1 MAPPLDP
8 QKQLAEIEYNLTS
21 LGARFSTIIKDAV
34 NSTSDAFNKE
44 LIKKA
49 GDSLSSS
56 FSKLVQTTAEVSK
69 NASKINKG
77 LLDSKGLSEQLLK
90 LKEQEKDFL
99 EKAAVA
105 EQRGIPIKQERI
117 DRALRQLSVE
127 KQILESQ
134 KAITDSTE
142 KQVGLI
148 GKVAGGLAK
157 IPGLGTV
164 INAKEVVD
172 ALRKA
177 SIGLDKNGNL
187 VKKNTNGFGMMAIAA
202 KTVGKQFAT
211 AMLDPAAIVGAIVKQ
226 FFALNKASVEL
237 RRLTGQTATSFNVFA
252 NGAASAVDILE
263 VASELT
269 KQTGLNAQN
278 AFSQDV
284 IANAADLKVEMG
296 LAADEAG
303 GIAVMAQTS
312 GMSVDDLTASIVD
325 STSAFNGANRSAV
338 SQGLVLR
345 DVAKTSA
352 AIKANFASNPKAL
365 SDAASQAKL
374 LATDLNGL
382 NAMAAS
388 LLDFE
393 SSIEA
398 ELEAQLLT
406 GKNLNLSKARELAL
420 NDDLIGAGKEIFK
433 NAVDLNEFGKM
444 GRLGQEA
451 YAKSLGMS
459 RDQLA
464 QIAFQTA
471 LNTGMTEEQA
481 EAATKV
487 TAEDMKRVEVQ
498 KNFTAALNK
507 LMGVFAPILEK
518 IGDLFSIPVFGP
530 MIAGAIVLIPM
541 LSTVG
546 GAITGFIGLFR
557 ALRIAT
563 VADTTAKLVN
573 AGANTTLNG
582 TMIATGPA
590 GAVASGGFSAMGV
603 ALRNF
608 GRAGATAIPLL
619 FKIALVAA
627 SIGLAFAGV
636 GFALMQVPKILE
648 MITPE
653 KAAGM
658 FVLGRAFGGLAL
670 GLAAV
675 ALSGLA
681 ALPVL
686 LGLQKLGVLGGAI
699 AVQASASPGGAAIA
713 GAQKPV
719 ESPQAPAA
727 SLSLDPL
734 VTEIKLMR
742 EEMTSLMKQ
751 VMGREIKVYLDGY
764 LVGQGCQQA
773 QTSSG

>member
-1 MAPPLDP
+1 MAPNINAQEELEDLRN
-8 QKQLAEIEYNLTS
+8 QLTS
-21 LGARFSTIIKDAV
+21 LGATFSSTIRNAIANASNALQK
-34 NSTSDAFNKE
+34 N
-44 LIKKA
+44 IIQQA
-49 GDSLSSS
+49 GRSLTSS
-56 FSKLVQTTAEVSK
+56 FSQLATLSDTFYK
-69 NASKINKG
+69 NASNINKG
-77 LLDSKGLSEQLLK
+77 LLDSKGLSEQLLNLEEQK
-90 LKEQEKDFL
+90 LELIRRIE
-99 EKAAVA
+99 AARNAGILITHA
-105 EQRGIPIKQERI
+105 EEEAAISNLNYQK
-117 DRALRQLSVE
+117 S
-127 KQILESQ
+127 ILESQ
-134 KAITDSTE
+134 KAITDSTA

-164 INAKEVVD
+164 INAKGVVD
-172 ALRKA
+172 ALREA

-187 VKKNTNGFGMMAIAA
+187 VKKNTNGFKMMAIAA
-202 KTVGKQFAT
+202 KTVGKQFAA
-211 AMLDPAAIVGAIVKQ
+211 AMLDPAVIVGKIVEQ
-226 FFALNKASVEL
+226 FFAINKASVEL

-278 AFSQDV
+278 AFSKDV

-345 DVAKTSA
+345 DVAKASA

-444 GRLGQEA
+444 GRLGQES
-451 YAKSLGMS
+451 YAKALGMS

-627 SIGLAFAGV
+627 SIGLAFAGI

-658 FVLGRAFGGLAL
+658 FVLGQAFGGLAL

-686 LGLQKLGVLGGAI
+686 LGLQKLGVLAGGIAI
-699 AVQASASPGGAAIA
+699 QGAASPGGAAIA

-734 VTEIKLMR
+734 LTEIKLMR
-742 EEMTSLMKQ
+742 EEMTALMKQ
-751 VMGREIKVYLDGY
+751 FVAKELVVKIDSYAVMQA
-764 LVGQGCQQA
+764 GQL
-773 QTSSG
+773 SGVK